1 MNGKKNF
8 MICSA
13 VEQKQLFLFQI
24 FCYQNGTNCFDPEI
38 IKSKQN
44 FLFLSTLNLSKS
56 TKHNIFKLTTRV
68 AN

>member
-1 MNGKKNF
+1 MIQIFMNGKKNF

-38 IKSKQN
+38 IQSEQN
-44 FLFLSTLNLSKS
+44 FLF
-56 TKHNIFKLTTRV
+56 
-68 AN
+68 